1 MFNEISEKMKLRM
14 AFLEDIDKKDRID
27 GTERSKRLRQI
38 PPETGKFI
46 SLIASNCPNGEI
58 IEIGTS
64 AGYSTM
70 WLSLVAKERNLKIKT
85 FELLK
90 EKIKLAK
97 ETFKLAN
104 INNYVELIKGDAI
117 KNLININNI
126 AFCFLDCEKE
136 IYEKCWDLISSKI
149 VKNGILIADNAIS
162 HYETIKPMIDKVF
175 NDKDFDSL
183 IVPIGNG
190 ELVCRRI

>member
-1 MFNEISEKMKLRM
+1 MFSEMSEKMKLRM
-14 AFLEDIDKKDRID
+14 AFLEDIDKKDRIN
-27 GTERSKRLRQI
+27 GIERLKRLRQI

-46 SLIASNCPNGEI
+46 SLIASNCPDGEF

-70 WLSLVAKERNLKIKT
+70 WLSLAAKERNVKIKT

-97 ETFKLAN
+97 ETFKSAN
-104 INNYVELIKGDAI
+104 INNYVELIEGDAI

-149 VKNGILIADNAIS
+149 VKNGILIADNTIS
-162 HYETIKPMIDKVF
+162 HYEIIKPMIDKVL
-175 NDKDFDSL
+175 NNKNFDSL

-190 ELVCRRI
+190 ELVCRRK

>member
-183 IVPIGNG
+183 IVPMGNG